1 MANITASDVKRL
13 RESTGAG
20 MMDCKNA
27 LMEND
32 GDFDKAVEYLRVKGQ
47 AGVAKREG
55 RATANGLVATHTED
69 GFGVLVEVNCETDFV
84 AKGERFQ
91 DLGRQVLEQAVAVK
105 ATDVAGLLESSLPT
119 GGTVSDLVVDAI
131 ATIGEKIQIGRLAR
145 IEASHVASYLH
156 KTNPDLPPQVGVL
169 VGATGAADV
178 VRDVA
183 MHVAAMI
190 PVYLDRDSVP
200 EDVVANERRIAEETA
215 REEGKPEKALPRIVE
230 GRVNGFFKDKVLVDQ
245 AFARDN
251 KKTVGAVL
259 AEAGVSATGFARFR
273 VGA

>member
-145 IEASHVASYLH
+145 IEAARRQ
-156 KTNPDLPPQVGVL
+156 LPAQDQPRPAPAGRCP
-169 VGATGAADV
+169 G
-178 VRDVA
+178 
-183 MHVAAMI
+183 
-190 PVYLDRDSVP
+190 
-200 EDVVANERRIAEETA
+200 RRHRCRGRGPGRRHA
-215 REEGKPEKALPRIVE
+215 RRRHDPGLSRP
-230 GRVNGFFKDKVLVDQ
+230 
-245 AFARDN
+245 
-251 KKTVGAVL
+251 
-259 AEAGVSATGFARFR
+259 
-273 VGA
+273 